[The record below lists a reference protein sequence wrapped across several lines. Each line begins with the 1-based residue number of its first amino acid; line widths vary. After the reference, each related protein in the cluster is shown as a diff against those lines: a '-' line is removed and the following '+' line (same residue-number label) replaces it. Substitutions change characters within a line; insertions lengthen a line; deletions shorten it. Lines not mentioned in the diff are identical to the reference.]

1 MSQVAALRRARERR
15 AAMTEQQKA
24 EQRAKALANYYKK
37 KAEGKHQTAIPF
49 TGLGGYGSYTL
60 DEVN

>member
-15 AAMTEQQKA
+15 AAMTEEQKV
-24 EQRAKALANYYKK
+24 EQRAKALSNYYNK
-37 KAEGKHQTAIPF
+37 KAKGKHQTTIPYK
-49 TGLGGYGSYTL
+49 GIGGYGGYTL